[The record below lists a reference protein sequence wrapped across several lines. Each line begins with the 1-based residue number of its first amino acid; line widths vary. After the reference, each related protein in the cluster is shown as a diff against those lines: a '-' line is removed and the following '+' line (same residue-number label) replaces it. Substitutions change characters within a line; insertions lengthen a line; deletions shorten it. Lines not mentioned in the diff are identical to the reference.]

1 MSDIRDGKYGK
12 GSWQCGLTLGVFL
25 MFLSVGVGG
34 LSPTPAG
41 AEPDLRSELETL
53 KAQLARDR
61 MQMEQDRQRIEQLE
75 RQVGSVEAKSE
86 QKGKELEE
94 KITKQTRSQPRMPRH
109 FACSC
114 DPLTKADERIFTNN
128 RGVGEAAKYCYNQTA
143 TLAKSTPQA
152 ADSRF

>member
-12 GSWQCGLTLGVFL
+12 GSWQCSLTLGVL
-25 MFLSVGVGG
+25 LRFLSVGVGG

-41 AEPDLRSELETL
+41 AELDLRLELETL

-86 QKGKELEE
+86 QKSKELEE
-94 KITKQTRSQPRMPRH
+94 KIAKQAQS
-109 FACSC
+109 
-114 DPLTKADERIFTNN
+114 
-128 RGVGEAAKYCYNQTA
+128 
-143 TLAKSTPQA
+143 
-152 ADSRF
+152 